1 MKIFGRQKIRASE
14 FGEGLALLSL
24 TWWKEEGKTI
34 FNSAIEKAKIKA
46 TERKGAE
53 EALVLGMFAMT
64 WACENVI
71 KEPLHLPSILDSF
84 HRKLYLL
91 LLEEGH
97 ITSRKVGQN
106 VTFDA
111 SMVAS
116 EFEANLLRV
125 RYEAYRKALSDTN
138 PVMALGRVAKNAIT
152 DAQEVDPLADLRF
165 ANVVTAVLEAMKHV
179 IVDLQKDNKVVT

>member
-1 MKIFGRQKIRASE
+1 
-14 FGEGLALLSL
+14 
-24 TWWKEEGKTI
+24 
-34 FNSAIEKAKIKA
+34 
-46 TERKGAE
+46 
-53 EALVLGMFAMT
+53 MFAMT

-97 ITSRKVGQN
+97 ITSRKVAQN

-111 SMVAS
+111 SRVAS

-138 PVMALGRVAKNAIT
+138 PVMALGRVAKNAMT
-152 DAQEVDPLADLRF
+152 PRNVDPFADLRF
-165 ANVVTAVLEAMKHV
+165 ANVVTAAPEAMKHV
-179 IVDLQKDNKVVT
+179 IVDLQKDNKVVA